1 MTRQDKK
8 PVIML
13 LQMKI
18 EKEVLTTHKD
28 ATVVTIV
35 WEKGDKLRGK
45 PVDDLLRI
53 SVTLE
58 LSLPSKVVSYKAHS
72 YEVVASSM
80 GYIPKQVDTFTPYQL
95 FQEGWKE
102 IMKNPDF
109 EYWKPKLQ
117 DELEDYIKE
126 ATKKKKTF
134 SMKGDLNKAIFVAT
148 YLYYL
153 NTVPLAI
160 ENRHEQICKKLN
172 MSSGSF
178 SKSLSRLSVPYE
190 DCVKY
195 SKKNKVNIFQ
205 NIDKMTIN
213 DKDVFLMAHTEKKL
227 KGGYITPYAVE
238 QIELYMQNLWAER
251 GIDHSPSL
259 DPYLQQAF
267 VETK

>member
-1 MTRQDKK
+1 
-8 PVIML
+8 
-13 LQMKI
+13 MKI
-18 EKEVLTTHKD
+18 NKD
-28 ATVVTIV
+28 VSNVENQPLIVTVVFSGG
-35 WEKGDKLRGK
+35 EKVGDE
-45 PVDDLLRI
+45 VIDDLLQV

-58 LSLPSKVVSYKAHS
+58 LNPRTSQVSYKAHKFETVGS
-72 YEVVASSM
+72 NL
-80 GYIPKQVDTFTPYQL
+80 GYIPRQTRTLSPMQL
-95 FQEGWKE
+95 FQAGWLE
-102 IMKNPDF
+102 LMKAKGF
-109 EYWKPKLQ
+109 EQWRPKLQ
-117 DELEDYIKE
+117 QEIDDYIKE
-126 ATKKKKTF
+126 ATKKKKSF

>member
-8 PVIML
+8 SVILL

-160 ENRHEQICKKLN
+160 
-172 MSSGSF
+172 
-178 SKSLSRLSVPYE
+178 
-190 DCVKY
+190 
-195 SKKNKVNIFQ
+195 KN
-205 NIDKMTIN
+205 
-213 DKDVFLMAHTEKKL
+213 
-227 KGGYITPYAVE
+227 
-238 QIELYMQNLWAER
+238 
-251 GIDHSPSL
+251 
-259 DPYLQQAF
+259 
-267 VETK
+267 

>member
-1 MTRQDKK
+1 
-8 PVIML
+8 
-13 LQMKI
+13 MKI
-18 EKEVLTTHKD
+18 TKD
-28 ATVVTIV
+28 IVNSGNNQCTQATIT
-35 WEKGDKLRGK
+35 WGKGDKLGPNK
-45 PVDDLLRI
+45 EPVDDLLRI

-148 YLYYL
+148 YLYFL

-160 ENRHEQICKKLN
+160 EKRHEQICNKLN

-178 SKSLSRLSVPYE
+178 TKNLSRLSVPLSE
-190 DCVKY
+190 CQEY
-195 SKKNKVNIFQ
+195 SKKKKVNIFQ
-205 NIDKMTIN
+205 SVDKMRIN
-213 DKDVFLMAHTEKKL
+213 DKDVFLMSNSEPKL
-227 KGGYITPYAVE
+227 KGGYITPYAVDL
-238 QIELYMQNLWAER
+238 IENYMLEYWNNKGLNNSYQ
-251 GIDHSPSL
+251 PTL

-267 VETK
+267 AE